1 MLQLVSR
8 FEWVCKCAQRIAPD
22 SEPEMKE
29 RCKDMYA
36 IIKTGGKQYKVSVGD
51 EIYVEKLDLEDGAS
65 VDFEVLMVEN
75 EGTLTM
81 GGKVSGKVI
90 KTGKQK
96 KVIVYKMKPKKNYRR
111 KQGHRQPYTKVVI
124 ETIA

>member
-1 MLQLVSR
+1 
-8 FEWVCKCAQRIAPD
+8 
-22 SEPEMKE
+22 MKE
-29 RCKDMYA
+29 RCKEMYA
-36 IIKTGGKQYKVSVGD
+36 IIKTGGKQYKVSEGD
-51 EIYVEKLDLEDGAS
+51 EIYVEKLDLEDGAA
-65 VDFEVLMVEN
+65 VDFAVLMVEKA
-75 EGTLTM
+75 GALPM
-81 GGKVSGKVI
+81 GGKVSGKVV